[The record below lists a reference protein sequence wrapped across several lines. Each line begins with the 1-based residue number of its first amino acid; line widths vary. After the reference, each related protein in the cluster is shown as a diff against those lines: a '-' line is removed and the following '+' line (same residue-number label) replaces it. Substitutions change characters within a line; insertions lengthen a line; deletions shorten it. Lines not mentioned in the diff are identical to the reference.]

1 MSSKYVVGTIQAAL
15 HEFEA
20 FISEAYLFW
29 GNLMDFW
36 GNKVSL
42 GAEGRIGCKERRRLL
57 LFKMALPSHKTLNL

>member
-1 MSSKYVVGTIQAAL
+1 MSSKYVVGTIPAAL

-29 GNLMDFW
+29 LWGNLTDFL

-42 GAEGRIGCKERRRLL
+42 GAEGSNGYKELGPLL
-57 LFKMALPSHKTLNL
+57 LFKMIVPSQDT